1 MKEHDYN
8 KTAGRNRFGLAGA
21 TVLGLASALALASC
35 STATPYQPISSAQ
48 SAQGGYFE
56 ERIAP
61 DYWRVTFA
69 GNSLTSRETVEGYLL
84 YRAAELTL
92 QQGND
97 WFEVVGRE
105 TERNVRE
112 EVRSSPL
119 YSPWWGY
126 SSWRPRWSYYSRPM
140 GWRSWDPYW
149 GDPFFYDGYDRRQ
162 IERYVA
168 SAEIEMRRGK
178 PANDRARVFDARD
191 VIARLEAQIKR
202 PE

>member
-1 MKEHDYN
+1 MKEPEY
-8 KTAGRNRFGLAGA
+8 KGTAGRKRFRLA
-21 TVLGLASALALASC
+21 TVTMAGLASALALAAC
-35 STATPYQPISSAQ
+35 STATPYQPISSTR
-48 SAQGGYFE
+48 STQGGYFE

-105 TERNVRE
+105 TERNVRDE
-112 EVRSSPL
+112 IRPSPL

-126 SSWRPRWSYYSRPM
+126 SSWRPRWSYYYRPM

-149 GDPFFYDGYDRRQ
+149 GDPFFYDEFDRRQ

-168 SAEIEMRRGK
+168 SAEIEMHRGR
-178 PANDRARVFDARD
+178 PGSEQRRVFDARD
-191 VIARLEAQIKR
+191 VISRLESQIKR